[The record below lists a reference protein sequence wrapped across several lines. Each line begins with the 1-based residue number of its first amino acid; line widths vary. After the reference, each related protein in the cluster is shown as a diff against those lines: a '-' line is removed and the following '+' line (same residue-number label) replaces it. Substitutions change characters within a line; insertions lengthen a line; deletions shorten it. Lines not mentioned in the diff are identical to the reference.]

1 MAEFTVPVVRI
12 SGTAPI
18 DGADAIE
25 VAQVLGYRC
34 VVKKGEFAVGDLAV
48 YIPEAAIVPDYLLD
62 LLGLKGK
69 LAGPQGNRVKAVRL
83 KNTISQGLLLPL
95 SAINV
100 VYIDGDPHINTD
112 ELRQLVS
119 GGKPNASVPDLKHNN
134 G

>member
-12 SGTAPI
+12 AGIEPI

-48 YIPEAAIVPDYLLD
+48 YIPEASIVPDYLLE
-62 LLGLKGK
+62 LLGLTGK
-69 LAGPQGNRVKAVRL
+69 LAGPQGNRVKAIKLR
-83 KNTISQGLLLPL
+83 NTISQGLLLPL

-100 VYIDGDPHINTD
+100 VYIDGEPHINTN
-112 ELRQLVS
+112 E
-119 GGKPNASVPDLKHNN
+119 
-134 G
+134 